1 MELVDP
7 NVLSVVDNDDKNNP
21 GARGG
26 WGTAEATE
34 MIMNN
39 LFYITVKFGDD
50 HPKEVEELWA
60 AICACWPKNLRIII
74 RYLFIISGLA
84 PNELIDY
91 TKRVLLYLGRSQ
103 PVKTLEE
110 MMVELQTVETL
121 NCSIERTETPPYYR
135 LTSLRK
141 ASSNSEEKVHLT
153 SSRQDLSSTSG
164 KAIVS
169 I

>member
-1 MELVDP
+1 MQLKGNTKVAMKK
-7 NVLSVVDNDDKNNP
+7 LLKKLDNFILKKQASLLIFFFVYLFT

-91 TKRVLLYLGRSQ
+91 SKRVLLYLGRSQ
-103 PVKTLEE
+103 PV
-110 MMVELQTVETL
+110 
-121 NCSIERTETPPYYR
+121 
-135 LTSLRK
+135 SLF
-141 ASSNSEEKVHLT
+141 T
-153 SSRQDLSSTSG
+153 F
-164 KAIVS
+164 
-169 I
+169 

>member
-1 MELVDP
+1 MRFFFGLDFFKFSGLLCNILFITSCLQFFVH
-7 NVLSVVDNDDKNNP
+7 LFT

-91 TKRVLLYLGRSQ
+91 SKRVLLYLGRSQ
-103 PVKTLEE
+103 PV
-110 MMVELQTVETL
+110 
-121 NCSIERTETPPYYR
+121 
-135 LTSLRK
+135 SLF
-141 ASSNSEEKVHLT
+141 T
-153 SSRQDLSSTSG
+153 F
-164 KAIVS
+164 
-169 I
+169 

>member
-1 MELVDP
+1 MQLKGNTKVAMKK
-7 NVLSVVDNDDKNNP
+7 LLKKLDNFILKKQACLLIFFFVYLFT

-91 TKRVLLYLGRSQ
+91 SKRVLLYLGRSQ
-103 PVKTLEE
+103 PV
-110 MMVELQTVETL
+110 
-121 NCSIERTETPPYYR
+121 
-135 LTSLRK
+135 SLF
-141 ASSNSEEKVHLT
+141 T
-153 SSRQDLSSTSG
+153 F
-164 KAIVS
+164 
-169 I
+169 